1 MENQAI
7 SKGVMSRTQPRHN
20 TSLAQKAYAQ
30 IREEILRGRFA
41 VGDVLSRRRLADQL
55 SMSFLPITEAL
66 LRLEA
71 EGLVESR
78 PRIGTRIRIPTQQ
91 DVVDS
96 FIVREALEAQA
107 ARLSCVKMTPRQRSY
122 LLKSAGYLDGL
133 YKAAESQQEDSRSLF
148 SARTCHMRFHLQI
161 AEFSQCAK
169 LVQAIEREQ
178 VLIYNWLFD
187 TVAHRT
193 ALPANFHSNLA
204 RAICSGNVQ
213 TADAAMREHVLL
225 GLGDVKKR
233 VADLEIE
240 KGWRLKRA

>member
-1 MENQAI
+1 
-7 SKGVMSRTQPRHN
+7 
-20 TSLAQKAYAQ
+20 
-30 IREEILRGRFA
+30 
-41 VGDVLSRRRLADQL
+41 
-55 SMSFLPITEAL
+55 
-66 LRLEA
+66 
-71 EGLVESR
+71 
-78 PRIGTRIRIPTQQ
+78 
-91 DVVDS
+91 
-96 FIVREALEAQA
+96 
-107 ARLSCVKMTPRQRSY
+107 
-122 LLKSAGYLDGL
+122 
-133 YKAAESQQEDSRSLF
+133 
-148 SARTCHMRFHLQI
+148 
-161 AEFSQCAK
+161 
-169 LVQAIEREQ
+169 